1 MWLIFKPLVSR
12 CRSSGGGTGLSVQ
25 TGYRVG
31 HNAVYLFRG
40 LESCGAG
47 RAPGQRRASGTEGY
61 WRVVRVSVW
70 SQLGAGRG
78 NSTGEGGSTQVAGRT
93 AAVLD
98 LLQITQT
105 MPDGGDWVPQ
115 NQWVQVT

>member
-1 MWLIFKPLVSR
+1 MGQGAHLDRGGLLEQRDIGE
-12 CRSSGGGTGLSVQ
+12 SS
-25 TGYRVG
+25 
-31 HNAVYLFRG
+31 
-40 LESCGAG
+40 ES
-47 RAPGQRRASGTEGY
+47 Q
-61 WRVVRVSVW
+61 WW

-105 MPDGGDWVPQ
+105 MLDGGDWVPQ
-115 NQWVQVT
+115 DQWVQVT